1 MSRLRSFKTEDVLA
15 LLALA
20 AFLVIPFGAD
30 DYALGEYAKFFAYG
44 LFAASLAFVWGHCGL
59 LCLGQ
64 AVYFGIGGYAM
75 SIVTLGK
82 LPGAPG
88 LVSTWLGL
96 VLAAAVP
103 AAFAYLLGRFFFY
116 GQGLRGAF
124 FGIVTLAVA
133 MIAERLAINWPY
145 LGGLNGLMN
154 VPPPKFGF
162 NAGGHEIIEPTETY
176 FAMLLVA
183 GLVVLA
189 LRGLTRS
196 RYGVALKAIRDN
208 ETRAQYLG
216 YDTAA
221 YKTAAFSIGG
231 GVAGLAGALFVTQFG
246 FASPK
251 EIGFG
256 LSAEVLIWVAVGGR
270 GLLIAAFLGAFAVR
284 SVEGILSE
292 ALGPYWLLALG
303 VLFILTVLVFPR
315 GLIGEIV
322 HRIDRLRGLETG

>member
-1 MSRLRSFKTEDVLA
+1 MKRGRAITTEDALSALA
-15 LLALA
+15 LIVFLALP
-20 AFLVIPFGAD
+20 LGAD

-44 LFAASLAFVWGHCGL
+44 LLAASLAFVWGHCGL

-64 AVYFGIGGYAM
+64 AVFFGIGGYAM

-82 LPGAPG
+82 IPGAPT
-88 LVSTWLGL
+88 LLSSWLGL
-96 VLAAAVP
+96 ILAVAIP
-103 AAFAYLLGRFFFY
+103 ALFANLLGRFLFY

-133 MIAERLAINWPY
+133 VIAERLATNWPY

-154 VPPPKFGF
+154 VPPPNLGL
-162 NAGGHEIIEPTETY
+162 NAGGHEIFEPLELY
-176 FAMLLVA
+176 FTMLGVA
-183 GLVVLA
+183 ALGVLLLA
-189 LRGLTRS
+189 ALTRS

-208 ETRAQYLG
+208 ETRVQFLG
-216 YDTAA
+216 FDTAA
-221 YKTAAFSIGG
+221 YKTTAFSIGG
-231 GVAGLAGALFVTQFG
+231 GIAGLAGALFVTQFG

-251 EIGFG
+251 LIGFG

-270 GLLIAAFLGAFAVR
+270 AVLIAAFLGAFAVR

-292 ALGPYWLLALG
+292 ALGVYWLLALG

-322 HRIDRLRGLETG
+322 HQIDRRRGMDID

>member
-1 MSRLRSFKTEDVLA
+1 MNRLRTLKTEDGLA

-20 AFLVIPFGAD
+20 VFLAMPLSAD

-75 SIVTLGK
+75 SVVTLGK
-82 LPGAPG
+82 LPGVSG

-96 VLAAAVP
+96 LLAATAP
-103 AAFAYLLGRFFFY
+103 ALFAYLLGRFLFY

-133 MIAERLAINWPY
+133 VIAERLAINWPY

-154 VPPPKFGF
+154 VPPLRLGL
-162 NAGGHEIIEPTETY
+162 NGGGPELVEPMETY
-176 FAMLLVA
+176 FAVLAAA
-183 GLVVLA
+183 GLSVLA
-189 LRGLTRS
+189 LGALVRS

-216 YDTAA
+216 YDAAA
-221 YKTAAFSIGG
+221 YKTAAFSIGA

-270 GLLIAAFLGAFAVR
+270 GLLFAAFLGAFAVR

-322 HRIDRLRGLETG
+322 HRIDRLRGIETG

>member
-1 MSRLRSFKTEDVLA
+1 MTRLRDIRTEDALA
-15 LLALA
+15 ALALA
-20 AFLVIPFGAD
+20 VFVLLPLGAD
-30 DYALGEYAKFFAYG
+30 DYALSEYAKFFTYG

-64 AVYFGIGGYAM
+64 AVFFGIGGYVM
-75 SIVTLGK
+75 SVVTLGK
-82 LPGAPG
+82 VPGAPG
-88 LVSTWLGL
+88 LVSSWLGL
-96 VLAAAVP
+96 ALALALP
-103 AAFAYLLGRFFFY
+103 ALFANLLGRFLFY

-133 MIAERLAINWPY
+133 VIAERLAVNWPY

-154 VPPPKFGF
+154 VPPPNLGL
-162 NAGGHEIIEPTETY
+162 NAGGHEIFEPRELY
-176 FAMLLVA
+176 FTMLGVA
-183 GLVVLA
+183 AIGILLLA
-189 LRGLTRS
+189 AVARS

-208 ETRAQYLG
+208 ETRAQFLG

-221 YKTAAFSIGG
+221 YKTTALSLGA

-251 EIGFG
+251 LIGFG

-270 GLLIAAFLGAFAVR
+270 ALLIAAFLGAFAVR

-292 ALGPYWLLALG
+292 ALGAYWLLALG
-303 VLFILTVLVFPR
+303 LLFILTVLVYPR
-315 GLIGEIV
+315 GLIGEVV
-322 HRIDRLRGLETG
+322 HWIDRRRGIDTG